1 MWNTRGSDLWLVHG
15 RSRVNRG
22 IHDIDAGQV
31 SGRSKDQSEHDC
43 NTDIKSGIE
52 HLEPVA
58 YV

>member
-1 MWNTRGSDLWLVHG
+1 MWLVHG

-22 IHDIDAGQV
+22 MHDIDAGQV